1 MLLAKNL
8 EIPLVVLVFVV
19 VLLALYGLIC
29 GVECCQECRHLRQ
42 QQEPQYEQVPEITTM
57 NV

>member
-1 MLLAKNL
+1 MLVAKNL

-42 QQEPQYEQVPEITTM
+42 YEQVPDETTTM